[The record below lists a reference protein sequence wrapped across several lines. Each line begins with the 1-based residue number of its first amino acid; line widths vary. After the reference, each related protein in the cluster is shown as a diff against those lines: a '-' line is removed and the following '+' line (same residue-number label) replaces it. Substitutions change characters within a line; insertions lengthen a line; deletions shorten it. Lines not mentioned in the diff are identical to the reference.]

1 MIGRTSNPHLTPINF
16 QASGTRFNGVR
27 TTVTQIQQ
35 IWGDICDAFKSD
47 RQIER
52 GLASSR
58 SSRGRNS
65 ATVG

>member
-16 QASGTRFNGVR
+16 QASGTRFNAAR
-27 TTVTQIQQ
+27 TTLTRIQQ

-47 RQIER
+47 QQIER

-58 SSRGRNS
+58 SSCGRNS